1 MYSKLQPLLLSLLV
15 SAHVSAEQSPRQEG
29 ATPNLDFSV
38 SPTKCVTMEQGR
50 RCYAD
55 IVVTWKSS
63 QPLDACLILDQ
74 QRLHCWAQQ
83 RSAQLEFEFVGS
95 QNATL
100 ALQQGPEILARQEI
114 QVSWV
119 HSDTRRRSYWRLF

>member
-1 MYSKLQPLLLSLLV
+1 MYSKLRSLLFSLLV
-15 SAHVSAEQSPRQEG
+15 SAHLSAEQSPRQEG
-29 ATPNLDFSV
+29 AAPIMDFAV

-55 IVVTWKSS
+55 IVVTWNSS

-74 QRLHCWAQQ
+74 QRLHCWSQQ
-83 RSAQLEFEFVGS
+83 RSARLEFEFVSS

-100 ALQQGPEILARQEI
+100 VLQQGPAILARQDI